1 MTDTTPVD
9 HESVDPATREAVL
22 NRDCHSCRFCGRGG
36 LSDGGAVP
44 LHVHHIERPPADMDE
59 HDLDNL
65 ITLCRGCHNWHHQ
78 RSVDGELPVELTD
91 ADEQE
96 LLPHDKKIL
105 ELLAEEGPATTGEIA
120 SRLDSDRSVMAIRER
135 LWLLMGL
142 DNIVE
147 QRDRQLVDQAADT
160 GEWGLVGQIAT
171 SARGRIPEDSQTLL
185 KRAEDERVRQALAR
199 GCDRETVAT
208 VFDVVSR
215 TTWHKERRAQ
225 AYEFPLAAIDGGETV
240 EDHEETTEEDL
251 TAADAQ
257 SGTATDGGS
266 AEQSP
271 ATDTSEA
278 PASEAEAETDDALPP
293 TGAVVKLARRDESPA
308 VLVTSVAPDQ
318 RCLQGVRVAHLAD
331 ETVTRIAAADAPG
344 ELADVTAAVASAI
357 DFERVYVPVELVDR
371 IDLATLAPP
380 LTDLDGSD

>member
-1 MTDTTPVD
+1 MTENDLSD
-9 HESVDPATREAVL
+9 YESVDTATREAVL
-22 NRDCHSCRFCGRGG
+22 TRDCNSCRFCGRSG
-36 LSDGGAVP
+36 LADGGTVP
-44 LHVHHIERPPADMDE
+44 LHVHHIDRSPTDMGE

-147 QRDRQLVDQAADT
+147 ERDRQLVDQAADT

-171 SARGRIPEDSQTLL
+171 SARGRIPDDSQTLL

-240 EDHEETTEEDL
+240 EDHEETTDGEMT
-251 TAADAQ
+251 TANEQAVA
-257 SGTATDGGS
+257 AADGGS
-266 AEQSP
+266 ADQSLSAFAP
-271 ATDTSEA
+271 NDSE
-278 PASEAEAETDDALPP
+278 LPP
-293 TGAVVKLARRDESPA
+293 TGSIVTIARRDESPY
-308 VLVTSVAPDQ
+308 VLVTGIATEE
-318 RCLQGVRVAHLAD
+318 RCLQGVRVAHLAA
-331 ETVTRIAAADAPG
+331 ETVTRIAAADEPA
-344 ELADVTAAVASAI
+344 ELEDVTTAVANAI
-357 DFERVYVPVELVDR
+357 DFERVYVPVELVER
-371 IDLATLAPP
+371 VELQTLE
-380 LTDLDGSD
+380 TSMLDQ